1 MRWGVD
7 EGRGEMRSGF
17 RTVRRE
23 MRDEF
28 KSVRDEFKGVRE
40 EFKSAR
46 EEIRITR
53 NEAREDFR
61 LLLGIIL
68 AMFLTM
74 ILGFA
79 GMIVATLNQVG

>member
-1 MRWGVD
+1 
-7 EGRGEMRSGF
+7 MRSGF
-17 RTVRRE
+17 RTVRSE
-23 MRDEF
+23 MREEF
-28 KSVRDEFKGVRE
+28 RNVRE
-40 EFKSAR
+40 EFRSVR

-53 NEAREDFR
+53 SEAREDFR

-79 GMIVATLNQVG
+79 GMIFALLNQM

>member
-1 MRWGVD
+1 M
-7 EGRGEMRSGF
+7 
-17 RTVRRE
+17 
-23 MRDEF
+23 
-28 KSVRDEFKGVRE
+28 RE
-40 EFKSAR
+40 EFRNVR

-68 AMFLTM
+68 AMFMTM

-79 GMIVATLNQVG
+79 GMIFAMLSHMG